1 MLEMELQCTQDPGAM
16 EPGMDMEFW
25 RIHPPGR
32 DTWAHGMKVQFS
44 FWRYHIMY
52 PLEHRYPFSLFW
64 NKWKI
69 EEGGGIVLFITLGQV
84 RWIYIGFRL
93 PKD

>member
-44 FWRYHIMY
+44 FWRYHIRY
-52 PLEHRYPFSLFW
+52 PLDLS
-64 NKWKI
+64 KD
-69 EEGGGIVLFITLGQV
+69 TLPPAYFEING
-84 RWIYIGFRL
+84 
-93 PKD
+93 K